1 MKSGREDPARASTKT
16 KRAADADANRVRAD
30 AMHDAIVRV
39 IRSIP
44 HGVVT
49 SYGEIAERAGWPGRS
64 RLVGRILGEHAGD
77 DLPWFRI
84 LRAGGKSA
92 FAPGTRGFREQARR
106 LAAEGILLVDGR
118 ADIAAHGWDRD
129 LDAML
134 WAPPDPP
141 RASKPPKKASGRK
154 RHPR

>member
-1 MKSGREDPARASTKT
+1 MKSGRDSSARASTKT
-16 KRAADADANRVRAD
+16 KRAAVADAKRERAG

-49 SYGEIAERAGWPGRS
+49 SYGEIAERAGWSGRS
-64 RLVGRILGEHAGD
+64 RLVGRILGEHSVE

-106 LAAEGILLVDGR
+106 LAAEGILLVNGR
-118 ADIAAHGWDRD
+118 ADVLAHGRDRD

-134 WAPPDPP
+134 WAPPAKP
-141 RASKPPKKASGRK
+141 RASKTAKKPAGK
-154 RHPR
+154 RGPR

>member
-1 MKSGREDPARASTKT
+1 MKSGRDSPARARAKT
-16 KRAADADANRVRAD
+16 KRAADADAKRVRAD

-44 HGVVT
+44 RGVVT

-64 RLVGRILGEHAGD
+64 RLVGRILGEHPGEG
-77 DLPWFRI
+77 LPWFRI

-92 FAPGTRGFREQARR
+92 FAPGSRGFREQARR
-106 LAAEGILLVDGR
+106 LAAEGILLVNGR
-118 ADIAAHGWDRD
+118 ADIAAHGWDRN

-134 WAPPDPP
+134 WAPPEPP
-141 RASKPPKKASGRK
+141 RSSKPAKKTAGK
-154 RHPR
+154 RRPR